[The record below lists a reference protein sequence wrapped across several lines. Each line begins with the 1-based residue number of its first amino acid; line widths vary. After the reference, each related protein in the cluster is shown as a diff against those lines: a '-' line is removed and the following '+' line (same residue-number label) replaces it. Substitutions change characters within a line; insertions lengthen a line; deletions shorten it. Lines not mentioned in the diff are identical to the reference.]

1 MAILATV
8 WTSSCLRQNTFD
20 TITREKISSAFS
32 VSCAENGDN
41 EAKRTEAIVT
51 ELPQI

>member
-1 MAILATV
+1 MATLATV
-8 WTSSCLRQNTFD
+8 WTSSCIRQNTFD
-20 TITREKISSAFS
+20 SIRHEKISSPFS

-41 EAKRTEAIVT
+41 EAKRTEDIVT